1 MKTILLLAFAVL
13 VSSTPVENRDKKLLA
28 ELIDE
33 LEREVKNFSND
44 TTEIFLEELE
54 MNGCKGEFFCQA
66 EHELKEN
73 VSLWS
78 GAKFEHFRTD
88 KKLMRNLNEYNKRHV
103 KTCKP
108 ADKDKEILL
117 LVFLEKLLTCAKSAY
132 KRANC

>member
-66 EHELKEN
+66 EQELKDK
-73 VSLWS
+73 VSGRS

-88 KKLMRNLNEYNKRHV
+88 KKLMRNLNEYNKRHM

-108 ADKDKEILL
+108 ADKDQEILIHE
-117 LVFLEKLLTCAKSAY
+117 FLEKLLTCAKSAY
-132 KRANC
+132 RQPK

>member
-13 VSSTPVENRDKKLLA
+13 VSSTPVENSDKILLG

-33 LEREVKNFSND
+33 LVREVKSFLKQD
-44 TTEIFLEELE
+44 KEIFLAELQ

-66 EHELKEN
+66 EHELKEK
-73 VSLWS
+73 VSGLS

-103 KTCKP
+103 KTCEP
-108 ADKDKEILL
+108 ADKDQEILL
-117 LVFLEKLLTCAKSAY
+117 HEFLEKLLTCAQRAY
-132 KRANC
+132 SQPK

>member
-13 VSSTPVENRDKKLLA
+13 VSSTPVENNDKKLLG

-33 LEREVKNFSND
+33 LFREVKRFSNN
-44 TTEIFLEELE
+44 TKEIFLAELK

-66 EHELKEN
+66 EHELKEK
-73 VSLWS
+73 VSGLS

-88 KKLMRNLNEYNKRHV
+88 KKLMRNLKEYNKHHM

-108 ADKDKEILL
+108 ADKDQEILL
-117 LVFLEKLLTCAKSAY
+117 LVFLEKLLTCAKRVYSQP
-132 KRANC
+132 K

>member
-13 VSSTPVENRDKKLLA
+13 VSSTPVENDDKILLG

-33 LEREVKNFSND
+33 LNREVKRFSND
-44 TTEIFLEELE
+44 ITEIFLAELE

-66 EHELKEN
+66 EHELKEK
-73 VSLWS
+73 VSGLS

-88 KKLMRNLNEYNKRHV
+88 KKLMRNLNGYNKRHV

-108 ADKDKEILL
+108 ADKDQEILL
-117 LVFLEKLLTCAKSAY
+117 HVFLRNLLTCAKRVYSQP
-132 KRANC
+132 K